1 MTSPMIELLTVCTGN
16 ICRSPLAAVALQHRL
31 TASGVASNV
40 RSAGTQGL
48 TSVPMTPEAQRLAV
62 AAGVP
67 EADAAAHRSRALTE
81 GMLNSPDLIL
91 AMTREHRT
99 RTVSLRPSAM
109 HRTFT
114 TRELAR
120 VSASLDDDAL
130 RSACAGSTPSE
141 RLRAMVRYVS
151 QHRSLFP
158 AASPS
163 DDDVIDPYRKGW
175 AVYELS
181 AAQLLP
187 TLAAVE
193 RLARIA
199 NESSSVA

>member
-1 MTSPMIELLTVCTGN
+1 MIEILTVCTGN

-31 TASGVASNV
+31 TEWGVASNI

-48 TSVPMTPEAQRLAV
+48 TSAPMTPEAQRLAV

-81 GMLNSPDLIL
+81 DMLSSPDLIL

-99 RTVSLRPSAM
+99 RTVSLWPSAM
-109 HRTFT
+109 PRTFT

-120 VSASLDDDAL
+120 VSASLDDDDL

-141 RLRAMVRYVS
+141 RLRAMARYVS

-163 DDDVIDPYRKGW
+163 DDDVIDPYRKDW
-175 AVYELS
+175 SVYELS

-199 NESSSVA
+199 SEPSSAV